1 MAQVIT
7 LAAEM
12 RDATITNKAMR
23 RAGSVPGVLYG
34 NQFASQSLQFSTR
47 TLGRVIRTAGT
58 STLIELDVVGGD
70 ETELALIR
78 EIQRDPVSGALL
90 HIDLYRVV
98 RGVAI
103 RNAVPIVM
111 VGVAPAVELGA
122 TVSQML
128 DTLEIECLPKDM
140 PAIIEVD
147 ISALT
152 QAGSRITVAD
162 LAIPEGVQ
170 ILIDADIDV
179 VQATMMTM
187 AAAES
192 DAEIA
197 AAEAAAAEAA
207 ALEGEEG
214 EAVEGEESPV
224 EQAAE

>member
-34 NQFASQSLQFSTR
+34 NQFASQSLQFGTR
-47 TLGRVIRTAGT
+47 NLGRVIRTAGT
-58 STLIELDVVGGD
+58 STLIEIDVAGGD

-78 EIQRDPVSGALL
+78 EVQRDPVSGALL

-111 VGVAPAVELGA
+111 IGEAPAVELGA

-128 DTLEIECLPKDM
+128 ETLEIECLPKDM

-147 ISALT
+147 ISTLT
-152 QAGSRITVAD
+152 EAGSRITVAD
-162 LAIPEGVQ
+162 LVIPESVDV
-170 ILIDADIDV
+170 LTDADIDV
-179 VQATMMTM
+179 VQAIIVTM
-187 AAAES
+187 AAAEP
-192 DAEIA
+192 EV
-197 AAEAAAAEAA
+197 ELEEEL
-207 ALEGEEG
+207 LEGEEG
-214 EAVEGEESPV
+214 EEGEIVEGEEGQEGPA
-224 EQAAE
+224 EQVAE